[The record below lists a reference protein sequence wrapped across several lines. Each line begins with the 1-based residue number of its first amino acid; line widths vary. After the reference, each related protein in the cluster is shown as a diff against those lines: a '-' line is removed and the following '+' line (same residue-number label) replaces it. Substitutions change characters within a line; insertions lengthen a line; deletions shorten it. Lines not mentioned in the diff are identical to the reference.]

1 MGDPDFPD
9 PNALNKSQKLVRI
22 LHRMQDG
29 GVNPGDLLQDYGLE
43 ERTLRRYLKDLRELG
58 LPVQTSGRGGS
69 RRWSLDASYRRQRVP
84 LTLLE
89 MVSLHFGRVLFNFLD
104 GTSFADDANDAL
116 ERLSVSAGQGELGR
130 DLDRKFIAVRE
141 PSKDYTRDSEL
152 LDEILTALL
161 RQNPAKALYAR
172 INGPTRAYSLHPYTI
187 GVYRQA
193 LYLFALD
200 LDEERIKTFA
210 IDRFRAF
217 HRDRKSRFDYP
228 EDYVPHAV
236 VADSFGIIG
245 GPMLDVRLRFR
256 KNAAPYIRERVWH
269 DSQQLAEAED
279 GGVVLTMRVGR
290 SYELISWILSFGP
303 DVRVETPTDLADQI
317 HHLHAQAARGSG
329 APS

>member
-1 MGDPDFPD
+1 MADPDFSD
-9 PNALNKSQKLVRI
+9 PRSLNKAQKLVRI

-29 GVNPGDLLQDYGLE
+29 GVDPNQLLQDYDLE

-58 LPVQTSGRGGS
+58 LPVQTSGRGAN

-89 MVSLHFGRVLFNFLD
+89 MVSLHFGRVLFDFLS

-116 ERLSVSAGQGELGR
+116 ERLSINAGQGELGR
-130 DLDRKFIAVRE
+130 DLDRKFIAIRE

-172 INGPTRAYSLHPYTI
+172 INGPMRAYNLYPYTL
-187 GVYRQA
+187 GVYRQG
-193 LYLFALD
+193 LYLFAFD
-200 LDEERIKTFA
+200 VDEERIKTFA

-217 HRDRKSRFDYP
+217 HRDRKTHFEYP
-228 EDYVPHAV
+228 EDYVPHNV
-236 VADSFGIIG
+236 VSDSFGIIG
-245 GPMLDVRLRFR
+245 GPATDVRLRFR
-256 KNAAPYIRERVWH
+256 RNAAPYIRERIWH
-269 DSQQLAEAED
+269 HSQHLSELDD
-279 GGVVLTMRVGR
+279 GGVLLSMRVGR

-303 DVRVETPTDLADQI
+303 DVRVDAPQDLCDQI
-317 HHLHAQAARGSG
+317 QMLHAQAARGG
-329 APS
+329 M